1 MVDVRAAGVNFVD
14 GLICQGRYQIKPATP
29 FVPGSEIAGDV
40 AAVGAGVSG
49 IEVGDKV
56 IAFTGFGG
64 FAEQVAVPALS
75 LVPMPSTVDYAQ
87 AATLIQ
93 SYCTML
99 FTLTRRTTL
108 AAGEWVLVLGAGGG
122 IGLAAVDVARAL
134 GGRVI
139 AAAST
144 PGEARGGP
152 WARGR
157 GHHRLRGGG
166 PEDPGPGD
174 RRGRG
179 RRGHRPGGRTH
190 SEAALRATRH
200 LGRFCV
206 IGFASGPIASIPL
219 NQILLNNRTV
229 VGVDWGGWTF
239 KDPLGN
245 RELIGELMAMVEE
258 GRLHPVHPVPHHL
271 DAAASGDVRPH
282 RAFGQRQSGACP
294 LTFSVVGDAGGIL
307 TSRGRRQW
315 DSPCDQARD
324 QRGRHHRPPGCA
336 GWPPDRTAGRRGGQ
350 TSAGGAAPTWWWASS
365 CAGRS

>member
-1 MVDVRAAGVNFVD
+1 VRAVVCGELGPLETLAIEDIPSPTPGEGQVVVDVRAAGVNFVD

-40 AAVGAGVSG
+40 AAVGTGVSG
-49 IEVGDKV
+49 IEVGDRV

-64 FAEQVAVPALS
+64 FAQQVTVPALS

-139 AAAST
+139 AAASS
-144 PGEARGGP
+144 PEKLEAARGVGAEATIAYEEEDLKTR
-152 WARGR
+152 AREIA
-157 GHHRLRGGG
+157 GGG
-166 PEDPGPGD
+166 VDVVIDPV
-174 RRGRG
+174 
-179 RRGHRPGGRTH
+179 GGQH
-190 SEAALRATRH
+190 SEAALRSTRH

-219 NQILLNNRTV
+219 NQILLNNRTA

-245 RELIGELMAMVEE
+245 RELIGELMAMVEG

-271 DAAASGDVRPH
+271 DAAASVM
-282 RAFGQRQSGACP
+282 SG
-294 LTFSVVGDAGGIL
+294 LIERSVSGKAVL
-307 TSRGRRQW
+307 V
-315 DSPCDQARD
+315 P
-324 QRGRHHRPPGCA
+324 
-336 GWPPDRTAGRRGGQ
+336 
-350 TSAGGAAPTWWWASS
+350 
-365 CAGRS
+365 